1 MKLKT
6 ILPALAL
13 LLCRLTATAQET
25 AAGVTFTEGKTFSEA
40 LAQAKT
46 QGRML
51 FVDCHTSW
59 CGPCRM
65 MSTKVFPQKT
75 VGDFF
80 NSKFV
85 NIKIDMEKGEGPAL
99 AKRFG
104 VRAYPTFLFLDADGK
119 EVNRIVGAEAD
130 ASKFLTM
137 VKDGLGKKSL
147 AAMTQR
153 YDGGERDTTFL
164 LDYIDV
170 LGNAYNNSKSEE
182 VAGVLLNGHETY
194 MLKNPRLYNA
204 FLSYNKS
211 PLTPAFSYVLAHKD
225 DFYARYDKTRLD
237 RAIGMTWMMY
247 PRTLLK
253 KNADGTATFDRAAM
267 DSYVD
272 VMKKNKVD
280 NIDEIVLMSDINVAE
295 ATGRWTD
302 FATLYS
308 KYIKNYPANDMYIYN
323 WALRI
328 DKNSTDRAVR
338 NKAAGW
344 LKARMK
350 ALEVAKAK
358 EEPLKPGQMRAI
370 PLVDFSTSY
379 KKLLEKLT
387 K

>member
-13 LLCRLTATAQET
+13 LLCRLTATAQEQ
-25 AAGVTFTEGKTFSEA
+25 AAGVTFTVGKTFNEA

-46 QGRML
+46 EGRML
-51 FVDCHTSW
+51 FVDCYTSW

-119 EVNRIVGAEAD
+119 EVNRIVGGEPD
-130 ASKFLTM
+130 AAKFLTM
-137 VKDGLGKKSL
+137 VKDGLGKNSL
-147 AAMTQR
+147 SAMTQR

-170 LGNAYNNSKSEE
+170 LGNAYNNAKSNE
-182 VAGVLLNGHETY
+182 VTVALLNGHEAD
-194 MLKNPRLYNA
+194 MLTNRRMYNA
-204 FLSYNKS
+204 FLSYNNS
-211 PLTPAFSYVLAHKD
+211 PLTPAFSYVLAHKEE
-225 DFYARYDKTRLD
+225 FYARYDKTRLD
-237 RAIGMTWMMY
+237 RTIGMTWMMY

-267 DSYVD
+267 DSYVN
-272 VMKKNKVD
+272 VMRKNKVD

-295 ATGRWTD
+295 ATGRWDD
-302 FATLYS
+302 FAALCS
-308 KYIKNYPANDMYIYN
+308 KYIKDYPANDMYIYN

-328 DKNSTDRAVR
+328 DKNCKDRSVRSKAV
-338 NKAAGW
+338 GW
-344 LKARMK
+344 MKTRLK
-350 ALEVAKAK
+350 ALEAAKAK
-358 EEPLKPGQMRAI
+358 EKTLKKGEMRAI
-370 PLVDFSTSY
+370 PLMNFSSSY
-379 KKLLEKLT
+379 KKLIDKLSE
-387 K
+387 